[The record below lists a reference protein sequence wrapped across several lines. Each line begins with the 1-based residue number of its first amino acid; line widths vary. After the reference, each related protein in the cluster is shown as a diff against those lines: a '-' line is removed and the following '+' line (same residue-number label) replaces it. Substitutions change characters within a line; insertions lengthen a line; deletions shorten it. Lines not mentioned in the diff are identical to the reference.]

1 MLSSRK
7 RLVLVL
13 FGKKTVT
20 TSTFRIENRVF
31 GNKTCSR
38 EEKLVLVVVFEK
50 QRERDRERQRE
61 TETDRQE
68 ERDLLS

>member
-13 FGKKTVT
+13 FGKKTLT

-31 GNKTCSR
+31 GNKTSSR
-38 EEKLVLVVVFEK
+38 GRKSSFGVDAGILMFLAGFPKL
-50 QRERDRERQRE
+50 
-61 TETDRQE
+61 
-68 ERDLLS
+68 LLFSLGVARL